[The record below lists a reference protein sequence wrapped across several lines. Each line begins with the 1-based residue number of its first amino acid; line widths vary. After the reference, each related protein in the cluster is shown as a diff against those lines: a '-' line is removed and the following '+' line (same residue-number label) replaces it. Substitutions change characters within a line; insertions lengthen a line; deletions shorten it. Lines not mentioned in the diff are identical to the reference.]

1 MSQAVGVGSAT
12 CDIALPLLA
21 PAPFSGASRIH
32 SPRLSIS
39 LTLSPSLSLSPSVA
53 AEPVRWLKRAS
64 LLETRP
70 RSVTRVWMRGA
81 IFPRRNR
88 PPVCASVGLRLY
100 SFDRIL
106 DFDSGIYPASHET
119 ASFFIDSSDGSIET
133 KNFSIE
139 STGRPNLNLTV
150 RALRPGYLNL
160 DIHSRSREC
169 ECAVAAVLFGS
180 DGFGRRFR
188 RHLSALTHSLLSDA
202 EVAIG
207 ASGVCVNVRASVCL
221 CVRVRWCVVGSVCVC
236 ERIWL

>member
-1 MSQAVGVGSAT
+1 MCVCSVVKESRVKGAMSQAAGVGSAS

-32 SPRLSIS
+32 SPRPSIS

-81 IFPRRNR
+81 IFPRRKR

-139 STGRPNLNLTV
+139 STGRLNLNLTV
-150 RALRPGYLNL
+150 RAPRPGYLNL
-160 DIHSRSREC
+160 DIHSRSRE
-169 ECAVAAVLFGS
+169 
-180 DGFGRRFR
+180 
-188 RHLSALTHSLLSDA
+188 
-202 EVAIG
+202 
-207 ASGVCVNVRASVCL
+207 
-221 CVRVRWCVVGSVCVC
+221 
-236 ERIWL
+236 